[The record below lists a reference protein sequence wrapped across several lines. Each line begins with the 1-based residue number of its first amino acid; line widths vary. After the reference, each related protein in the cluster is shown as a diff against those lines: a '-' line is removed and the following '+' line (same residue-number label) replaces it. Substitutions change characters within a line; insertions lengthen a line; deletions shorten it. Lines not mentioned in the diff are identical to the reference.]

1 MEKFSVFFMIT
12 QTLLNW
18 VLESQALLRRLDR
31 TTHFLEKI
39 NRNLY
44 YHFFLFF
51 HEYTIGLNWI
61 LKECQLSNKRFLFS
75 KATFEIV

>member
-18 VLESQALLRRLDR
+18 VLETQALLRRLDR

-44 YHFFLFF
+44 YHFFYFF
-51 HEYTIGLNWI
+51 MNI
-61 LKECQLSNKRFLFS
+61 QLD
-75 KATFEIV
+75 

>member
-31 TTHFLEKI
+31 TTHFFRK
-39 NRNLY
+39 NKQKLY
-44 YHFFLFF
+44 
-51 HEYTIGLNWI
+51 
-61 LKECQLSNKRFLFS
+61 
-75 KATFEIV
+75 

>member
-31 TTHFLEKI
+31 TTQFLEKI
-39 NRNLY
+39 NRNFIELD
-44 YHFFLFF
+44 FKKANF
-51 HEYTIGLNWI
+51 ID
-61 LKECQLSNKRFLFS
+61 LFS
-75 KATFEIV
+75 YVN

>member
-39 NRNLY
+39 NRNFIELD
-44 YHFFLFF
+44 FKKANF
-51 HEYTIGLNWI
+51 ID
-61 LKECQLSNKRFLFS
+61 LFS
-75 KATFEIV
+75 YVN

>member
-18 VLESQALLRRLDR
+18 VLETQALLRRLDR

-44 YHFFLFF
+44 YHFFYFF
-51 HEYTIGLNWI
+51 IIGLNWI